1 MFLNSNNDE
10 KQNPQQNLQTNY
22 PNDDYL
28 YNKITSLQTKDKLK
42 IYICAITVNT
52 NLETHFVKYIVQH
65 NNSNVSL
72 PFFIF
77 ESQSNLPFE
86 QPNQMLGQQQPN
98 QMLGQQQPNL
108 PFEQP
113 NQMLGQQQQNLPLE
127 QPKQII
133 G

>member
-86 QPNQMLGQQQPN
+86 QHHTHAALFLHRNRTNTSNHRPRINTRRLHRRSVVRRR
-98 QMLGQQQPNL
+98 
-108 PFEQP
+108 
-113 NQMLGQQQQNLPLE
+113 
-127 QPKQII
+127 
-133 G
+133 